1 MYAFL
6 LIGESLSEY
15 MLVWIPGY
23 RYVKCAL
30 IFWLASPRFKGAAVL
45 YDKVVKDA
53 LKKAEPHVDK
63 ICALVAK
70 GDVGGVR
77 KQMVSFVFE
86 VLGYF
91 SSGFL
96 RSRLSSRS
104 RSAAGKLSRFLF
116 LPPV

>member
-63 ICALVAK
+63 ICALVTK

-77 KQMVSFVFE
+77 KE
-86 VLGYF
+86 VGPALEAVKGLTA
-91 SSGFL
+91 SLTGKK
-96 RSRLSSRS
+96 
-104 RSAAGKLSRFLF
+104 AA
-116 LPPV
+116 PPVADEKKAE